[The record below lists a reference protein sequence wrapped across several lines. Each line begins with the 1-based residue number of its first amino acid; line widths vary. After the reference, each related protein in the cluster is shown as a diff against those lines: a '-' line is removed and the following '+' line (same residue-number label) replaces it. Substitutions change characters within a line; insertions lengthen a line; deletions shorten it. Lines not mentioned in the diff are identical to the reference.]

1 MKKGKQ
7 QLSFLLAIIMVF
19 MLFQLSAFAETT
31 PEETT
36 VDPRTFWNG
45 TTEENI
51 SFEKIIEMFQNT
63 KNNDSDDNVDPRTFW
78 IGTIDD
84 ISFADFLK
92 MILDLSENRNV
103 ANQVLNGDVDG
114 DGQISSADA
123 RLALRMSVG
132 LEDFSKDS
140 VAFIAADIDK
150 NGEIDASDARSILR
164 SAVGIEKL

>member
-1 MKKGKQ
+1 
-7 QLSFLLAIIMVF
+7 
-19 MLFQLSAFAETT
+19 
-31 PEETT
+31 
-36 VDPRTFWNG
+36 
-45 TTEENI
+45 
-51 SFEKIIEMFQNT
+51 MFQNT
-63 KNNDSDDNVDPRTFW
+63 KNNDSDDNVDPRTYW

-84 ISFADFLK
+84 ISFVDFLK
-92 MILDLSENRNV
+92 MILDPSENRDV

-132 LEDFSKDS
+132 LEEFSKDS
-140 VAFIAADIDK
+140 DAFIAADIDK